1 MNIFLSTYSL
11 ILSITIIC
19 LLAMKNLP
27 KYLALSIA
35 VAALFLTSC
44 EKHDSVNA
52 VDTQLTGTWKL
63 NAIVYGLSQHRV
75 EGDSLPYT
83 ETLTFAAHG
92 DYTISRDGKLTEAGE
107 AYTGKNASVLA
118 ADRAI
123 FYKKD
128 NTYQTYE
135 VIENRLSMYQRADQ
149 GSVIADG
156 STYEYVRVGQL

>member
-1 MNIFLSTYSL
+1 MAI
-11 ILSITIIC
+11 
-19 LLAMKNLP
+19 
-27 KYLALSIA
+27 
-35 VAALFLTSC
+35 AALFLTSC

-63 NAIVYGLSQHRV
+63 DAIIYGLSQHRV

-83 ETLTFAAHG
+83 ETLTFATNG

-107 AYTGKNASVLA
+107 AYTGKNTSGLA
-118 ADRAI
+118 ADRAV

-128 NTYQTYE
+128 TTYQTYE
-135 VIENRLSMYQRADQ
+135 VAENRLSLYQRADQ

-156 STYEYVRVGQL
+156 STYEYVRVGTL

>member
-1 MNIFLSTYSL
+1 
-11 ILSITIIC
+11 
-19 LLAMKNLP
+19 MKNLQ
-27 KYLALSIA
+27 KYLALSMAIA
-35 VAALFLTSC
+35 VLFLTSC

-63 NAIVYGLSQHRV
+63 NAIIYGLSQHRV

-83 ETLTFAAHG
+83 ETRIFAANG
-92 DYTISRDGKLTEAGE
+92 DYTISKDRKLIESGE
-107 AYTGKNASVLA
+107 AYTGKNNSGLA

-128 NTYQTYE
+128 TTYQTYE
-135 VIENRLSMYQRADQ
+135 VAENRLSLYQRADQ

-156 STYEYVRVGQL
+156 STYEYVRIGSL